1 MPALVGFGRL
11 RVRSELGLQFHESPQ
26 LLGVVLIGVG
36 ILPRHL
42 VGEGEVHLQ
51 LRVRVD
57 CAHRQPDPLVDGRVG
72 RLEEHPE
79 VVDGGA
85 REVAQRD
92 GEPGCGQDALAVLDV
107 RSARLVHQLQHWF
120 EEREELLAG
129 IPRQAVHQPEVTVGD
144 LAHVPRP
151 IEDVLLHALASHSHS
166 CLLLPLADVPGDHA
180 DDGCNRRGDDH
191 QSPLLGLLSNRG
203 VVVAAVAARAS

>member
-1 MPALVGFGRL
+1 M
-11 RVRSELGLQFHESPQ
+11 
-26 LLGVVLIGVG
+26 
-36 ILPRHL
+36 
-42 VGEGEVHLQ
+42 
-51 LRVRVD
+51 
-57 CAHRQPDPLVDGRVG
+57 
-72 RLEEHPE
+72 
-79 VVDGGA
+79 DGGA

-144 LAHVPRP
+144 FAQVTFP
-151 IEDVLLHALASHSHS
+151 IEDVRLHAQARQSHSL
-166 CLLLPLADVPGDHA
+166 LLLPLAHVPGDQHV
-180 DDGCNRRGDDH
+180 DEGCSRRGDDH
-191 QSPLLGLLSNRG
+191 QSPLLGLLNNRG